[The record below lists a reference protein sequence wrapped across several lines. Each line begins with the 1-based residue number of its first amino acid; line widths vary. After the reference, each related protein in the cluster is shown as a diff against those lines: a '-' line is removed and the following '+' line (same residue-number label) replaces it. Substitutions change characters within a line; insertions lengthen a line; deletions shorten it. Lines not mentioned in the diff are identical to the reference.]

1 MERIWLVL
9 AIFAAFGTRG
19 TYEDIITIPKG
30 VIDDFCN
37 QTVDNPEDAGYVQ
50 TQTDLTDFLKVDGYD
65 DNADCSIT
73 LVAPAN
79 RKFLI
84 QWTQP
89 IDFEFDDGCRDW
101 VRVHDGYENDTSL
114 YAQGELCVFATAEET
129 ANLTKATSGN
139 VVTVTVH
146 TDSNPS
152 SNKGFKLL
160 YTVFYEPDNAGSC
173 SATATDYR
181 CSNGRCVS
189 ESVKCDFQDHCG
201 DNSDESKTLAS
212 CPDLPDVVIDFITN
226 VLKLSVGAFIG
237 VCVAVG
243 LVLILIIVLCICC
256 CCKLCGCCQTTRA
269 APVPST
275 RQSRQKKIY
284 QTTQQ
289 KKTV

>member
-1 MERIWLVL
+1 M
-9 AIFAAFGTRG
+9 AFS
-19 TYEDIITIPKG
+19 EG

-212 CPDLPDVVIDFITN
+212 CPDLPDVVIAFITN

-284 QTTQQ
+284 KTTTQQ